1 MHIKCPSQGS
11 PSGVPGAASKVPCPV
26 EMTSLRCGR
35 LAGSTF
41 AVTGTDPCRYIIFRC
56 SSINISTKYP
66 KKKGSIVAKLSPQD
80 ILLAKQVFFFLA
92 MSLPP
97 DLQVLCRRLAS
108 TDPADLPPLCPS
120 LVGHIQR
127 CESVLSL
134 ALDQKPKDGAPEH
147 SVLVHKLRTQITTLL
162 NNGRSLP
169 GRFAAAI
176 LVKAVVDVG
185 GYECLRISEPWVR
198 GLLTILQVRFTQFS
212 NRRK

>member
-1 MHIKCPSQGS
+1 MFKVDRGTVPLSEYNFQMLNCSRLNIVLQISQRHRKLLTVPSLF
-11 PSGVPGAASKVPCPV
+11 
-26 EMTSLRCGR
+26 T
-35 LAGSTF
+35 
-41 AVTGTDPCRYIIFRC
+41 
-56 SSINISTKYP
+56 
-66 KKKGSIVAKLSPQD
+66 
-80 ILLAKQVFFFLA
+80 

-134 ALDQKPKDGAPEH
+134 AVDQKPKDGASEH
-147 SVLVHKLRTQITTLL
+147 SVLVHKLKTQITTLL

-169 GRFAAAI
+169 GRFAAVI

-185 GYECLRISEPWVR
+185 GYECLRTSEPWVR
-198 GLLTILQVRFTQFS
+198 GQWL
-212 NRRK
+212 